1 MATKINVRTP
11 FYKKFSFSNLYRAA
25 ISVYIY
31 EGVQTTD
38 RPASP
43 QYSLIRIDEIG
54 NDYVMLEMSKLI
66 RDWIET
72 YFDGTY
78 ESETVW
84 VDVAYTLYNASDVIL
99 SAGTIDEYVGFD
111 GYNYHDET
119 QSASNSFVLL
129 QSNQSF
135 IVKPEDQ
142 QVIVPV
148 YSAYATGV
156 YYLPN
161 VDPVIDTDWE
171 DTESVWECADYDW
184 SEYTGSYILAQSVS
198 TSTNTNGQIV
208 YAVVP
213 NDVGYI
219 KITSSTE
226 DDIIIKVIN
235 TENTKYTDYKVTF
248 INKFGALQDLWFSGA
263 TRESVA
269 ISSAKYK
276 SINYTFALGSFYS
289 SQEHQYKRTDVN
301 AKESL
306 SLNTGYVDQ
315 DYNAVI
321 EQLLSSEK
329 IWITKDG
336 SVYPVTPITSS
347 LQYKTSVND
356 KLINYTLDFNYA
368 FDYIY

>member
-1 MATKINVRTP
+1 MSTKINVRTP

-25 ISVYIY
+25 IDVYIY

-54 NDYVMLEMSKLI
+54 NDYVVLEMSKII
-66 RDWIET
+66 RDWIDY
-72 YFDGTY
+72 YFDGSY
-78 ESETVW
+78 LSETVW
-84 VDVAYTLYNASDVIL
+84 VDVSFTLYSASDVIL
-99 SAGTIDEYVGFD
+99 LVDTDEYLAFD
-111 GYNYHDET
+111 GYNYHNET
-119 QSASNSFVLL
+119 QFASASSVLL
-129 QSNQSF
+129 QSNDSF

-142 QVIVPV
+142 QVVIPV

-161 VDPVIDTDWE
+161 VDPVIETDWD
-171 DTESVWECADYDW
+171 DTELLWECAEYDW
-184 SEYTGSYILAQSVS
+184 DEYTGSYILAQSVS
-198 TSTNTNGQIV
+198 TSTNTNAQIV

-226 DDIIIKVIN
+226 SDIIIKVIN
-235 TENTKYTDYKVTF
+235 TDNTRYEDYKVTF

-263 TRESVA
+263 TRES
-269 ISSAKYK
+269 ISTSSFKYK
-276 SINYTFALGSFYS
+276 SVDYTFALGSFYS
-289 SQEHQYKRTDVN
+289 SEEHQYKRTDIN
-301 AKESL
+301 GAESL
-306 SLNTGYVDQ
+306 SLNTGFLNE
-315 DYNAVI
+315 DYNSVI

-329 IWITKDG
+329 VWITKDG
-336 SVYPVTPITSS
+336 SVYPIVPVTNS

-356 KLINYTLDFNYA
+356 KLISYSLDFNYA